1 MTALFRALIAACL
14 LLTLARLVAAAPT
27 PTLGDL
33 TGISGSASSYLTTTE
48 AFDQCDGS
56 QLLFSMTSYV
66 GYCETTTVGGQI
78 VSIQQQL
85 NSNSTMIWSTY
96 TGSWL
101 GTNCNGAANG
111 PIAAG
116 GLAPLMLF
124 GDKYLPKCHVAEGFA
139 SSVKINPAPPS
150 MIGATM
156 RVYFDKG
163 CTQQLML
170 TYLEPGGK
178 CLSKGGS
185 KESSSTT
192 PFNST
197 HLQMRSWVNSTS
209 CSGKAVETR
218 FVELRSCYKG
228 SSTTSFLAPEDMYYS
243 LSWTTAA
250 PSGLTPGQIAA
261 IVSCVVLSVAAAAGA
276 AYYYVNVF
284 RPRQLAAAAAAIQD
298 GGGGGGGLAA
308 QDENAAKGKDLDLG
322 LRASS
327 GAGAAT
333 LGGGEEEPRS
343 KRLPPHTDPIPNPA
357 PAPANQQV

>member
-1 MTALFRALIAACL
+1 MALFRALIAACL
-14 LLTLARLVAAAPT
+14 FLTLARLVAAAPT

-33 TGISGSASSYLTTTE
+33 TGISGSATSYLTTTE

-56 QLLFSMTSYV
+56 QLLVSMTSYV
-66 GYCETTTVGGQI
+66 GYCETTTVGGQV

-150 MIGATM
+150 MTGATM

-209 CSGKAVETR
+209 CSGKAVETSR
-218 FVELRSCYKG
+218 RAAQLLQGIKHHLVLGTRGNVLLSVLDHGGSLWPNPRPDCLHRVVCSLVSG
-228 SSTTSFLAPEDMYYS
+228 SSGRGS
-243 LSWTTAA
+243 L
-250 PSGLTPGQIAA
+250 L
-261 IVSCVVLSVAAAAGA
+261 
-276 AYYYVNVF
+276 
-284 RPRQLAAAAAAIQD
+284 
-298 GGGGGGGLAA
+298 
-308 QDENAAKGKDLDLG
+308 
-322 LRASS
+322 LR
-327 GAGAAT
+327 
-333 LGGGEEEPRS
+333 
-343 KRLPPHTDPIPNPA
+343 
-357 PAPANQQV
+357 